1 MTDVTHVVDAV
12 QVGVVVVVEHV
23 LALSADNLERVL
35 LEEQLARGTDVLL
48 PQGCSSVSAGH
59 WNLAGKNTQL
69 KLYLFETS
77 LDFKGYF
84 AHLVSPLTAI
94 IQLSRFLALFR
105 QDVAKSG
112 ERSCTSLSLLSVH
125 CALYPAH
132 FRFFN
137 FRYCT

>member
-48 PQGCSSVSAGH
+48 PQRCSSVSAGH
-59 WNLAGKNTQL
+59 WNLAGKKNTRL
-69 KLYLFETS
+69 KLYLFKMS
-77 LDFKGYF
+77 LDYKGYS

-94 IQLSRFLALFR
+94 IQLSRFLAL
-105 QDVAKSG
+105 
-112 ERSCTSLSLLSVH
+112 L
-125 CALYPAH
+125 
-132 FRFFN
+132 
-137 FRYCT
+137 

>member
-12 QVGVVVVVEHV
+12 QVGVVVVVKHV
-23 LALSADNLERVL
+23 LALSAYNLERVL

-48 PQGCSSVSAGH
+48 SQRSSSVPAGH
-59 WNLAGKNTQL
+59 WNLAEKNTRL
-69 KLYLFETS
+69 KLYLFKMS
-77 LDFKGYF
+77 LDYKGYF